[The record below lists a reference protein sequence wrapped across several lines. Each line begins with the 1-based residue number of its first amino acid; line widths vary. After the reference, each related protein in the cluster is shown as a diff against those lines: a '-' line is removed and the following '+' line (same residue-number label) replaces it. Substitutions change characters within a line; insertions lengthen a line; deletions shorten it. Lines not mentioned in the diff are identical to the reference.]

1 MKKENPFW
9 SVGYVLIFMSI
20 QYITLVMT
28 QICFKVFAR
37 DWLVQNS
44 VLVTIIG
51 LALFSL
57 FTIALFT
64 WARWSPVSRQWIMT
78 RQWDVLVWSAVAAL
92 GIVIPSLFVQEQLP
106 EWPASIQHYIEESER
121 ETAQL
126 MSTTGGYAVI
136 CLLAPVAEELVF
148 RGAALRTLLAWKP
161 EHRWLMIALS
171 ALLFALAHLNP
182 AQLLHPFAIGLLLG
196 WMYERTRSV
205 IPGIIY
211 HWANNTVAYLMFHA
225 YPSPDIRLVDIF
237 GDNIHEV
244 MAVVFSLFIL
254 LPAIYQL
261 NQRIDTNKGNSG
273 NNSHN

>member
-20 QYITLVMT
+20 QYIALVMT

-106 EWPASIQHYIEESER
+106 EWPASIQHYIEEAER
-121 ETAQL
+121 EAAEL
-126 MSTTGGYAVI
+126 MSATGGYAVV

-225 YPSPDIRLVDIF
+225 YPSFDIRLIDIF
-237 GDNIHEV
+237 GQQSRV
-244 MAVVFSLFIL
+244 FMALGFSLLIF

-261 NQRIDTNKGNSG
+261 NERMRSKR
-273 NNSHN
+273 